1 MCPVFMLTRLKKV
14 SHNMYLWHKK
24 HIKVYFLH
32 FYKKKTLKMF
42 VDSKNSCNLAHK
54 LRTILE

>member
-1 MCPVFMLTRLKKV
+1 MYMCPVFMLTRLKKV

-32 FYKKKTLKMF
+32 FY
-42 VDSKNSCNLAHK
+42 
-54 LRTILE
+54 